1 MYILANFKFH
11 LDNSNEKKRISN
23 SLKSVFSAA
32 YISDYLAVISE
43 INGCKTKLNK
53 EKISLRKINRI
64 ESFQS
69 DFLNS
74 DLIKKPEKDL
84 PTLCQQYDSAL
95 SSIVTNTF
103 MIVSTK
109 ESVNQKITYFMDDS
123 GNNKG

>member
-1 MYILANFKFH
+1 MYILANFNFH
-11 LDNSNEKKRISN
+11 LDNSNGKKRISN

-32 YISDYLAVISE
+32 DISDYLAVISE

-74 DLIKKPEKDL
+74 DL
-84 PTLCQQYDSAL
+84 
-95 SSIVTNTF
+95 
-103 MIVSTK
+103 
-109 ESVNQKITYFMDDS
+109 
-123 GNNKG
+123 